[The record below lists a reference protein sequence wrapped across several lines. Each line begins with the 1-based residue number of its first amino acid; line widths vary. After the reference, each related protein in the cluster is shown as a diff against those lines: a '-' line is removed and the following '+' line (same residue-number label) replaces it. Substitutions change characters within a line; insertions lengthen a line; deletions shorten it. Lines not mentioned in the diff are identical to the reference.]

1 MTDVAKT
8 QEDGEM
14 KDMMSKWEDEN
25 GVAEDDDDDAAEVSD
40 DEEAELTKFHRSLDI
55 PDESFDHVVLGTS
68 DVERSIED
76 FEKMT
81 GVRPVYVISLNGL
94 GTKSARG
101 MYPCTFP
108 IVLTLFSNNSIKLME
123 SFASSF
129 TLASKSPLKMPVFW
143 RFSDR
148 IPSRRQLSLAKVYQR
163 SKLVRWSPYTTPSE
177 TRKPP
182 PV

>member
-14 KDMMSKWEDEN
+14 KKMMEKWEDEN
-25 GVAEDDDDDAAEVSD
+25 EVGEDDDAEVSD
-40 DEEAELTKFHRSLDI
+40 DEDEDELKKFHRSLDI

-108 IVLTLFSNNSIKLME
+108 DCSDF
-123 SFASSF
+123 
-129 TLASKSPLKMPVFW
+129 VF
-143 RFSDR
+143 
-148 IPSRRQLSLAKVYQR
+148 K
-163 SKLVRWSPYTTPSE
+163 
-177 TRKPP
+177 
-182 PV
+182 

>member
-14 KDMMSKWEDEN
+14 KKMMENWEDEN
-25 GVAEDDDDDAAEVSD
+25 EVDEDDDDDAEVSD
-40 DEEAELTKFHRSLDI
+40 DDEDELKKFHRSLDI

-76 FEKMT
+76 FEKLT

-108 IVLTLFSNNSIKLME
+108 DCIDFVL
-123 SFASSF
+123 
-129 TLASKSPLKMPVFW
+129 
-143 RFSDR
+143 
-148 IPSRRQLSLAKVYQR
+148 Q
-163 SKLVRWSPYTTPSE
+163 
-177 TRKPP
+177 
-182 PV
+182 